1 MELIDYTNKWV
12 TGEILE
18 DLAMIA
24 GGVICL
30 LLALVAWRWGTS
42 ESARAIILPL
52 TVVAVIL
59 VALGGS
65 LAYSN
70 HTRQK
75 QFVEQYQKSPEKF
88 LESEKARVADF
99 MKIYPQ
105 TIIASTVNK
114 QVMQQTPLAMQ
125 KYLTEYLTAATEIQQ
140 KSIAEEPGVL
150 CLFPNQM
157 KENNNSFRIL
167 EIYASQEAYQHHIQT
182 AHFQKYKH
190 GTLHMVKSLK
200 LQDLTPLDRETM
212 SKIFKKLSFS
222 MRQK

>member
-12 TGEILE
+12 TGEIME

-59 VALGGS
+59 IALGGS

-75 QFVEQYQKSPEKF
+75 QFVEQYQESPEKF
-88 LESEKARVADF
+88 LESEKARGRIHEDLSADHHRVCRHDGHRYLRVRLLR
-99 MKIYPQ
+99 K
-105 TIIASTVNK
+105 A
-114 QVMQQTPLAMQ
+114 LAPRFCVGDHP
-125 KYLTEYLTAATEIQQ
+125 YSPRRPDHRLL
-140 KSIAEEPGVL
+140 
-150 CLFPNQM
+150 
-157 KENNNSFRIL
+157 L
-167 EIYASQEAYQHHIQT
+167 ERAR
-182 AHFQKYKH
+182 
-190 GTLHMVKSLK
+190 G
-200 LQDLTPLDRETM
+200 DL
-212 SKIFKKLSFS
+212 SAGIG
-222 MRQK
+222 